1 MYHTRILIAALVSAL
16 LFTNGHSMYE
26 GDIVLTP
33 EQQSTLEAT
42 SNPSDPFS
50 PQQAVVRNTRS
61 LWPNAV
67 VPYIVDG
74 SLGKL
79 KLHAP
84 ENVTITFDV

>member
-1 MYHTRILIAALVSAL
+1 MYSTRIFIAALVSAL
-16 LFTNGHSMYE
+16 LFTNGQSMYQ

-50 PQQAVVRNTRS
+50 PQQAVVRNARS
-61 LWPNAV
+61 LWPSAA
-67 VPYIVDG
+67 VPYILDA

-79 KLHAP
+79 IKGAC
-84 ENVTITFDV
+84 T